1 MEEKAA
7 DLARLEPNMKA
18 IEQYEGLKE
27 KEAEQV
33 EALEDSRRR
42 TKEAAEAFDAIMQE
56 RESTFMAA
64 FEHISGAI
72 DRVYKELTSSRIHPM
87 GGTAYLNLEDVQEP
101 YNSGVRFSAMPPTKR
116 FRDMDQLS
124 GGEKTMAALA
134 LIFAIHSYR
143 SSPFFILDEVDAA
156 LDKTNVEKMA
166 QFIRNGSHGTNPGN
180 EGKPC
185 QSIVISLKD
194 YFFDK
199 ADSLVGVCRDIDQA
213 CSRVLTFD
221 LEKYPEEIEE

>member
-1 MEEKAA
+1 MPSC
-7 DLARLEPNMKA
+7 RR
-18 IEQYEGLKE
+18 G
-27 KEAEQV
+27 
-33 EALEDSRRR
+33 SRR
-42 TKEAAEAFDAIMQE
+42 
-56 RESTFMAA
+56 SWPA

-166 QFIRNGSHGTNPGN
+166 QFIRNRSHGTNPGTR
-180 EGKPC
+180 E
-185 QSIVISLKD
+185 SL
-194 YFFDK
+194 
-199 ADSLVGVCRDIDQA
+199 ASPSSSHSRITSSTRRIPSSVCAGTSTRRA
-213 CSRVLTFD
+213 PGCSPFD